1 MNKRIWMSVATV
13 ALLATVAIAG
23 TMTPEEMTAKI
34 TACPNCKA
42 LAAYPELM
50 PNLRPDIF
58 KTESGFVS
66 TFLVADAKVLPMCQ
80 KWEADCQANAK
91 NPEMAAS
98 MCPVCVSYG
107 SIMMNKDI
115 KMESFVGS
123 MGRITVATSTT
134 QAGKDALHA
143 HVALMQ
149 EASAV
154 MPTAMAEI
162 MKTAKPKTTT
172 ASDN

>member
-1 MNKRIWMSVATV
+1 MNKRIWMSVVTVALVATV
-13 ALLATVAIAG
+13 AVAG
-23 TMTPEEMTAKI
+23 TMTPDEMKAKVI
-34 TACPNCKA
+34 NCPNCKA
-42 LAAYPELM
+42 MANYPELM
-50 PNLRPDIF
+50 TNLRPDIF

-80 KWEADCQANAK
+80 KWEGECQANAA
-91 NPEMAAS
+91 NPAMASS
-98 MCPVCVSYG
+98 MCPICVSYG

-115 KMESFVGS
+115 KMESFMGS
-123 MGRITVATSTT
+123 MGRVTVASSTT

-143 HVALMQ
+143 HVALMG
-149 EASAV
+149 EANAI
-154 MPTAMAEI
+154 MPAAMAEI

>member
-1 MNKRIWMSVATV
+1 MRKGILTTVAAL
-13 ALLATVAIAG
+13 ALLATVAVAG
-23 TMTPEEMTAKI
+23 TMTPAELTTKI
-34 TACPNCKA
+34 TNCPNCKA
-42 LAAYPELM
+42 MANYPELM
-50 PNLRPDIF
+50 TNLRPDIF

-80 KWEADCQANAK
+80 KWEGECQANAA
-91 NPEMAAS
+91 NPAMASS
-98 MCPVCVSYG
+98 MCPICVSYG

-115 KMESFVGS
+115 KMESFMGS
-123 MGRITVATSTT
+123 MGRITVASSAT

-154 MPTAMAEI
+154 MPAAMAEI